1 MMMISIEITMPAI
14 TGPILMSE
22 SSLSAVMLSGN
33 TVTKQ
38 NMVFVLL
45 NINCYCND
53 RQLTSIIHLKK
64 YAKKI
69 E

>member
-38 NMVFVLL
+38 NMILCAAKHQLIHQLL
-45 NINCYCND
+45 
-53 RQLTSIIHLKK
+53 L
-64 YAKKI
+64 
-69 E
+69 